1 MVKNK
6 LNIMKD
12 IIDQMFIISGHDL
25 RYNDIVSRKDDWF
38 QEYTMTEVQN
48 KEWRDWGV
56 NYLIKKKR
64 YNKKIAEREMSW
76 IDLFCGLKIK
86 QIKCQQ
92 E

>member
-6 LNIMKD
+6 LNITKD

-25 RYNDIVSRKDDWF
+25 RYDDLVDRKDDWF

-64 YNKKIAEREMSW
+64 YNKKTAEKWM
-76 IDLFCGLKIK
+76 IFMDLDCGLKIK
-86 QIKCQQ
+86 
-92 E
+92 